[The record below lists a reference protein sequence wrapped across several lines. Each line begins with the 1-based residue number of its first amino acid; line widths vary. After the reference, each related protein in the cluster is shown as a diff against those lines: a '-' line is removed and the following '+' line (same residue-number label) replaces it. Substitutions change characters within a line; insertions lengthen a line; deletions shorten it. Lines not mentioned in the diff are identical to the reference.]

1 MLRHPSALGRRYFH
15 VLRHAVDANAM
26 HAAATTLVG
35 EHDFTAFAASDSAG
49 ESRLCTVLHA
59 GVQAEGGLVTF
70 EITAN
75 RFLHNMVRR
84 LAGALVEIGR
94 GRLRPEQLPEIVRTQ
109 DRSRGGPSLPP
120 CGLYLVEV
128 RYPAELEST
137 ATPVVDAVT
146 PDP

>member
-1 MLRHPSALGRRYFH
+1 MLRHDSALGRRYFH
-15 VLRHAVDANAM
+15 IVRHRIDAEAM
-26 HAAATTLVG
+26 HAAAASLVG

-49 ESRLCTVLHA
+49 ETRLCTVLHA
-59 GVQAEGGLVTF
+59 GLESEGGLVTF

-94 GRLRPEQLPEIVRTQ
+94 GRLRPEQLLEIVRAQ
-109 DRSRGGPSLPP
+109 DSSRGGPCLPP

-128 RYPAELEST
+128 RYPAELEAA
-137 ATPVVDAVT
+137 ATDVVDAAA